1 MEWLGLAPAQLAWTG
16 ALAGAAVVGLY
27 LLRQRRRRVLVPFAP
42 LWARVLEERPSARLF
57 ERLRRLLSLLL
68 QLVLLA
74 LLVFALG
81 DPRPAGASRRGRT
94 TVLLLDASAS
104 MAATDLPGGRATA
117 AREAARRVVRAM
129 GPDDRMLVAQ
139 MDAEVTALTALTDDS
154 AALEAAVTAYRPRD
168 TGLDLS
174 RALRFARDV
183 LRGNAHGEVIVVG
196 DGAYPPVAPDV
207 TAAGAALRFVGVGRR
222 GRNLG
227 LTAFSARRYPL
238 DRSRCEAIVELQ
250 SWSDRPESVVL
261 TVSVDGAP
269 IERARLRLAPGERV
283 QRVIERLSGGGERLE
298 ARIAFEDG
306 TRDDLPLDD
315 VAYATLPERRRA
327 RVLSVG
333 AGNRYLEAALLLDE
347 YLEVVEATPAT
358 AAAAL
363 AQGRYDVVISDGVA
377 VTAPPGVGWI
387 SLRPPAGGSPRPVE
401 PGLFSAPAGG
411 AIGFERVDRR
421 HPVTR
426 FTSDLEEAHIGRV
439 ARYRLTPADRVLGSG
454 SAGPLLVAGEREG
467 GGRFVL
473 FTFDVRESDVALL
486 VSWPVM
492 LINAIDW
499 FAGEDGSFQSS
510 YRTGTA
516 WRMPV
521 PAGEREATVETPS
534 GRRVRVP
541 VMEGRAV
548 FFGAEAGFHRLHA
561 GGSHTLVA
569 GNLVDPDE
577 SACAPRAT
585 LSVGATRATAP
596 LPGRPGLRR
605 EWWVALLA
613 AAALIVVAEWATW
626 HRRVTV

>member
-1 MEWLGLAPAQLAWTG
+1 MEWLGLAPSQLAWVG

-42 LWARVLEERPSARLF
+42 LWTRVLEERPSAKLF

-74 LLVFALG
+74 LLVVALG

-104 MAATDLPGGRATA
+104 MSATDLPGGRASA
-117 AREAARRVVRAM
+117 AREAARRIVRAM

-139 MDAEVTALTALTDDS
+139 MDAEVTALTPLTNDS
-154 AALEAAVTAYRPRD
+154 TALETAVTAYRPRD
-168 TGLDLS
+168 TGLDLP

-196 DGAYPPVAPDV
+196 DGAYPTVAEDV
-207 TAAGAALRFVGVGRR
+207 TAAGSALRFVGVGRR

-238 DRSRCEAIVELQ
+238 DRSRCEAMVELQ
-250 SWSDRPESVVL
+250 SWSDRAESVVL

-269 IERARLRLAPGERV
+269 IERARLRVEPGERV

-298 ARIAFEDG
+298 ARIALEDG
-306 TRDDLPLDD
+306 SSDDLPVDD

-333 AGNRYLEAALLLDE
+333 SGNRYLEAALLLDE
-347 YLEVVEATPAT
+347 YLEVVDAT
-358 AAAAL
+358 AEQAPSAL
-363 AQGRYDVVISDGVA
+363 SQGRFDVVISDGAA
-377 VTAPPGVGWI
+377 VQVPPGVGWI
-387 SLRPPAGGSPRPVE
+387 SLRPPADGSPRPVE
-401 PGLFSAPAGG
+401 PGFFSAPAGG
-411 AIGFERVDRR
+411 AIVFDRVDRR

-439 ARYRLTPADRVLGSG
+439 ARYRLAPGDRVLGSG

-467 GGRFVL
+467 GRFVL
-473 FTFDVRESDVALL
+473 FTFDVRESDVPLL

-499 FAGEDGSFQSS
+499 FSGEDGAFQSS
-510 YRTGTA
+510 YRTGSA

-548 FFGAEAGFHRLHA
+548 FFGTEAGFHRLHS

-569 GNLVDPDE
+569 GNLGDPDE

-585 LSVGATRATAP
+585 LSVGSTRATAP
-596 LPGRPGLRR
+596 LPGSPGLRR

>member
-1 MEWLGLAPAQLAWTG
+1 MEWLGVAPSQLAWAG
-16 ALAGAAVVGLY
+16 ALAGLAVVALY
-27 LLRQRRRRVLVPFAP
+27 LLKQRRRRVPVPFAP
-42 LWARVLEERPSARLF
+42 LWTRVLEERPSAKLF

-74 LLVFALG
+74 LLVVALG

-104 MAATDLPGGRATA
+104 LSATDVPGGRFTA
-117 AREAARRVVRAM
+117 AREAARRLVRSM

-139 MDAEVTALTALTDDS
+139 MDAEVTALTPMTDDV
-154 AALEAAVTAYRPRD
+154 ATLEAAVSAYRPRD
-168 TGLDLS
+168 TGLDLP

-183 LRGNAHGEVIVVG
+183 LRGNAHGEVVVVG
-196 DGAYPPVAPDV
+196 DGAYPPVEGESPL
-207 TAAGAALRFVGVGRR
+207 GSLPLRYVGVGRR

-238 DRSRCEAIVELQ
+238 DRSRCEAMVELQ
-250 SWSDRPESVVL
+250 SWSDRAESVVL

-269 IERARLRLAPGERV
+269 IERARLRVEPGERV

-298 ARIAFEDG
+298 ARLALEDG
-306 TRDDLPLDD
+306 SHDDLPVDD

-333 AGNRYLEAALLLDE
+333 RGNRYVEAALLLDE
-347 YLEVVEATPAT
+347 YLEVVDATPEQAP
-358 AAAAL
+358 AAL
-363 AQGRYDVVISDGVA
+363 AQGRFDVVLSDGVP
-377 VTAPPGVGWI
+377 VVVPPGVGWI
-387 SLRPPAGGSPRPVE
+387 ALRPPVDGSPRVAE
-401 PGLFSAPAGG
+401 PGFVGAPAGG
-411 AIGFERVDRR
+411 ALGFERVDRR

-426 FTSDLEEAHIGRV
+426 FTSDLEEAHVGRLV
-439 ARYRLTPADRVLGSG
+439 RYRLDPRDRVLGA
-454 SAGPLLVAGEREG
+454 SAVGPLLVAGERE

-473 FTFDVRESDVALL
+473 FTFDVRESDVPLL
-486 VSWPVM
+486 VSWPVL

-499 FAGEDGSFQSS
+499 FSGEDGAFQSS

-521 PAGEREATVETPS
+521 PAGETTATVESPS

-541 VMEGRAV
+541 VVEGRAV
-548 FFGAEAGFHRLHA
+548 FFGTEAGFHRLHA
-561 GGSHTLVA
+561 GEGHALVA
-569 GNLVDPDE
+569 GNLMDPDE

-585 LSVGATRATAP
+585 LTVGATRATAP
-596 LPGRPGLRR
+596 PPGRPGLRR

-613 AAALIVVAEWATW
+613 AAALIVVVEWATW

>member
-1 MEWLGLAPAQLAWTG
+1 MEWLGLAPSQLAWAG
-16 ALAGAAVVGLY
+16 ALAGLAVVALY
-27 LLRQRRRRVLVPFAP
+27 LLKQRRRRVLVPFAP
-42 LWARVLEERPSARLF
+42 LWARVIEERPSAKLF

-74 LLVFALG
+74 LLVVALG

-104 MAATDLPGGRATA
+104 LSATDVPGGRAAA
-117 AREAARRVVRAM
+117 AREAARRIVRAM

-139 MDAEVTALTALTDDS
+139 MDAEVTALTPVTDDL
-154 AALEAAVTAYRPRD
+154 AALESAVSSYRPRD
-168 TGLDLS
+168 TGVDLL

-183 LRGNAHGEVIVVG
+183 LRGTDRGEVIVVG
-196 DGAYPPVAPDV
+196 DGAYPAV
-207 TAAGAALRFVGVGRR
+207 TGESPLGALPLRFVGVGRR

-238 DRSRCEAIVELQ
+238 DRSRCEAMVELQ
-250 SWSDRPESVVL
+250 SWSDRAESVVL

-269 IERARLRLAPGERV
+269 IERARLRVAPGERV

-298 ARIAFEDG
+298 ARIALEDG
-306 TRDDLPLDD
+306 TRDDLPVDD

-333 AGNRYLEAALLLDE
+333 NGNRYLEAALLLDE
-347 YLEVVEATPAT
+347 YLEVVDATSERAS
-358 AAAAL
+358 AAL
-363 AQGRYDVVISDGVA
+363 SQGHFDVVISDGVA
-377 VTAPPGVGWI
+377 VEVPPGVGWI
-387 SLRPPAGGSPRPVE
+387 SLRPPEGGSPRPVE
-401 PGLFSAPAGG
+401 AGFATAPAGG
-411 AIGFERVDRR
+411 ALGFERVDRR

-426 FTSDLEEAHIGRV
+426 LTSDLEEAHIGRI
-439 ARYRLTPADRVLGSG
+439 ARYRLDVRDRVLGASA
-454 SAGPLLVAGEREG
+454 AGPLLVAGEREG
-467 GGRFVL
+467 ARFVM
-473 FTFDVRESDVALL
+473 FTFDVRESDVPLL
-486 VSWPVM
+486 VSWPVL

-499 FAGEDGSFQSS
+499 FSGEDGAFQSS

-521 PAGEREATVETPS
+521 PAGESEATVETPS

-541 VMEGRAV
+541 VVEGRAV
-548 FFGAEAGFHRLHA
+548 FFGTEAGFHRLHA
-561 GGSHTLVA
+561 GDSHTLVA
-569 GNLVDPDE
+569 GNLMDPDE

-605 EWWVALLA
+605 EWWAALLA
-613 AAALIVVAEWATW
+613 VAALIVVAEWATW

>member
-1 MEWLGLAPAQLAWTG
+1 MEWLGLAPTQLATLG
-16 ALAGAAVVGLY
+16 AVAGAAVVALY
-27 LLRQRRRRVLVPFAP
+27 LLKQRRRRVLVPFAP
-42 LWARVLEERPSARLF
+42 LWARVLEERPSAKLF

-68 QLVLLA
+68 QLVLLG
-74 LLVFALG
+74 LLVVALG

-104 MAATDLPGGRATA
+104 MAATDVPGGRAAA
-117 AREAARRVVRAM
+117 ARAAAQRIVRAM

-139 MDAEVTALTALTDDS
+139 MDAEVTALTPLTDDG
-154 AALEAAVTAYRPRD
+154 AALEAAVRGYRPRD

-174 RALRFARDV
+174 RAMRFARDV
-183 LRGNAHGEVIVVG
+183 LRDNAHGEVIVVG
-196 DGAYPPVAPDV
+196 DGAYAPVASDV
-207 TAAGAALRFVGVGRR
+207 ALGGTALRFVGVGRR

-238 DRSRCEAIVELQ
+238 DRSRCEAMVELQ

-269 IERARLRLAPGERV
+269 IERTRLRVAPGERV

-298 ARIAFEDG
+298 ARLAFEDG
-306 TRDDLPLDD
+306 SRDDLPVDD

-327 RVLSVG
+327 RVLAVG
-333 AGNRYLEAALLLDE
+333 DGNRYLEAALLLDE
-347 YLEVVEATPAT
+347 YLEVVDVT
-358 AAAAL
+358 AAQAPAAL
-363 AQGRYDVVISDGVA
+363 AQGRFDVVISDGVA
-377 VTAPPGVGWI
+377 VTVPAGVGWI
-387 SLRPPAGGSPRPVE
+387 SLRPPADGSPRPVE
-401 PGLFSAPAGG
+401 PGFFRAPAGG

-439 ARYRLTPADRVLGSG
+439 ARYRLATGDRVLGSG
-454 SAGPLLVAGEREG
+454 SAGPLLVAGERD

-473 FTFDVRESDVALL
+473 FTFDVRESDVPLL

-499 FAGEDGSFQSS
+499 FSGEDGAFQSS

-521 PAGEREATVETPS
+521 PAGAREATVETPS

-561 GGSHTLVA
+561 GETHTLVA
-569 GNLVDPDE
+569 GNLSDPEE

-585 LSVGATRATAP
+585 LSVGPTRAGAP
-596 LPGRPGLRR
+596 APGRPGLRR
-605 EWWVALLA
+605 EWWIALLA
-613 AAALIVVAEWATW
+613 TAAFIVVAEWATW

>member
-16 ALAGAAVVGLY
+16 ALAGAAVVALY
-27 LLRQRRRRVLVPFAP
+27 LLRQRRRRVPVPFAP
-42 LWARVLEERPSARLF
+42 LWARVLEERPSAKLF

-74 LLVFALG
+74 LLVVALG

-94 TVLLLDASAS
+94 TVMLLDASAS
-104 MAATDLPGGRATA
+104 MSATDVPGGRGTA
-117 AREAARRVVRAM
+117 AREAARRLVRAM

-139 MDAEVTALTALTDDS
+139 MDAEVTALTPLTDDA
-154 AALEAAVTAYRPRD
+154 AALEAAVAAYRPRD
-168 TGLDLS
+168 TGLDLP

-196 DGAYPPVAPDV
+196 DGAYPAVEGDVA
-207 TAAGAALRFVGVGRR
+207 AAGAALRFVGVGRR

-238 DRSRCEAIVELQ
+238 DRSRCEAMVELQ
-250 SWSDRPESVVL
+250 SWSDRAESVSL

-269 IERARLRLAPGERV
+269 IERVRLRVAPGERV

-298 ARIAFEDG
+298 ARLALEDG
-306 TRDDLPLDD
+306 TRDDLPVDD

-333 AGNRYLEAALLLDE
+333 PGNRYLEAALLLDE
-347 YLEVVEATPAT
+347 YLEVVEASPAE

-363 AQGRYDVVISDGVA
+363 ARGRFDVVISDGVA
-377 VTAPPGVGWI
+377 VTVPPGVGWI
-387 SLRPPAGGSPRPVE
+387 ALRPPAEASPRPAE

-411 AIGFERVDRR
+411 AIGFDRVDRR

-439 ARYRLTPADRVLGSG
+439 ARYRLAPGDRVLGG
-454 SAGPLLVAGEREG
+454 GGAGPLLVAGERD

-473 FTFDVRESDVALL
+473 FTFDVRESDVPLL

-499 FAGEDGSFQSS
+499 FAGEDGAFQSS

-541 VMEGRAV
+541 VVEGRAV
-548 FFGAEAGFHRLHA
+548 FFGTEAGFHRLHA
-561 GGSHTLVA
+561 GASHALVA
-569 GNLVDPDE
+569 ANLGDPEE
-577 SACAPRAT
+577 SACAPRAS
-585 LSVGATRATAP
+585 LSVGGTRASAP

-605 EWWVALLA
+605 EWWAALLA
-613 AAALIVVAEWATW
+613 AAALIVVIEWATW

>member
-1 MEWLGLAPAQLAWTG
+1 MEWLGLAPSQLAGVG
-16 ALAGAAVVGLY
+16 ALAAAAVVALY
-27 LLRQRRRRVLVPFAP
+27 LLKQRRRRVAVPFAP
-42 LWARVLEERPSARLF
+42 LWARVLEERPSAKLF

-74 LLVFALG
+74 LMVVALG
-81 DPRPAGASRRGRT
+81 DPRPVGAARRGRT

-104 MAATDLPGGRATA
+104 MAATDVPGGRA
-117 AREAARRVVRAM
+117 EAARAAARRAVRAM

-139 MDAEVTALTALTDDS
+139 MDAEVTALTPLTDD
-154 AALEAAVTAYRPRD
+154 ATALEAAVAAYRPRD
-168 TGLDLS
+168 TGVDLG
-174 RALRFARDV
+174 RALRFAGDA
-183 LRGNAHGEVIVVG
+183 LHGASGREVVVVS
-196 DGAYPPVAPDV
+196 DGAYGPVGEVALG
-207 TAAGAALRFVGVGRR
+207 GAALRFVGVGRR

-250 SWSDRPESVVL
+250 SWSDRVESVVL

-269 IERARLRLAPGERV
+269 VERARLRVAPGERV
-283 QRVIERLSGGGERLE
+283 QRVIERLSGGGDRLE
-298 ARIAFEDG
+298 ARLAREDG
-306 TRDDLPLDD
+306 TRDDLPVDD
-315 VAYATLPERRRA
+315 VAFATLPERRRA
-327 RVLSVG
+327 RVLTVG
-333 AGNRYLEAALLLDE
+333 NGNRYLEAALLLDE

-363 AQGRYDVVISDGVA
+363 AGGRFDVVISDGVP
-377 VTAPPGVGWI
+377 VTVPPGVGWI
-387 SLRPPAGGSPRPVE
+387 ALRPPADGSPRPVE
-401 PGLFSAPAGG
+401 PGFFNAPGGG
-411 AIGFERVDRR
+411 AIGFDRVDRR

-439 ARYRLTPADRVLGSG
+439 ARYRLAPGDRVLGAG
-454 SAGPLLVAGEREG
+454 GAGPLLVAGERE

-473 FTFDVRESDVALL
+473 FTFDVRESDVPLL

-499 FAGEDGSFQSS
+499 FSGEDGAFQSS

-521 PAGEREATVETPS
+521 PAGEVQATVETPS
-534 GRRVRVP
+534 GQRVRAP
-541 VMEGRAV
+541 VSEGRAV
-548 FFGAEAGFHRLHA
+548 FFGTEAGFHRLHA
-561 GGSHTLVA
+561 GDAHTLVA
-569 GNLVDPDE
+569 GNLFDPDE

-585 LSVGATRATAP
+585 LTVGAARATAP
-596 LPGRPGLRR
+596 PPGRPGLRR

-613 AAALIVVAEWATW
+613 AAALIVVVEWATW